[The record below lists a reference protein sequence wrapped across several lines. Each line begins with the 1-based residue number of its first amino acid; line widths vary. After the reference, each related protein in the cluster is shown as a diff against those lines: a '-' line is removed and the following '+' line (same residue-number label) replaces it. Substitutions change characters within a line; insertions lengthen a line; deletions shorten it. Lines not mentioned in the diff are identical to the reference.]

1 MNRQNIRKSRS
12 KTPNRSKKKN
22 RSKSQNRGKGINK
35 KNENTINY
43 IKINKDDY
51 TKYYEVKGMISKGHF
66 GVVYKGINRESREK
80 RAIKIIDSEFQNFD
94 YKKYL
99 KNELNSLNICSQQ
112 NQNSIKYYENFY
124 FQKKFVIVMEL
135 CDSSLQKKLDRQ
147 KKGFTCEQ
155 IYEIMSQL
163 NNTFKIMNENKIVHR
178 DIKLDNIL
186 IKNKYNKNKNAK
198 INFIVKLGDYGISKQ
213 LINTVN
219 KTFIGT
225 IETMA
230 PEVLEGKS
238 SNDNKCDLWS
248 IGIIIYQLFF
258 NEYPYKGKTQVEI
271 HDQIKEDGTTKLKK
285 TNNENLDN
293 LIKLLLNR
301 DPKKRINYEDY
312 FNHPFFKKNNNN
324 TNINKTN
331 INKIN
336 INETNIK
343 NTNINKT
350 NKNINETSIKNTNL
364 NETNINMHE
373 TNIKNTNI
381 NKNINNY
388 IECEIKIEEEN
399 KDIRIINSYEH
410 WYENYGYVLDEFKE
424 EYCNEKEIK
433 ENCEIRINDEI
444 IPFTYFY
451 KFKNKGKYN
460 IKYSFKNYLTNTNY
474 MFFDC
479 KSLININL
487 SNLNTQNVTNMGDM
501 FSNCSSLANIN
512 LSNLNTQNVT
522 NMGFMFYYCS
532 SLTNINL
539 YNFDTSKVNDMSHMF
554 SYCTSL
560 ENINMPNINT
570 QNVTNMSHMF
580 DYCTSLKDIN
590 LSSFNTQNVIN
601 MKKMFSNCTSLI
613 SLNLSNFS
621 TQNVINVNDIFSNCS
636 SLKSID
642 LSNFNTQ
649 NIIEKSNMF
658 TNCKFLKSDK
668 IIINDKY
675 ILNISKNN

>member
-1 MNRQNIRKSRS
+1 MNRQNIRKDRS
-12 KTPNRSKKKN
+12 KTPNRPKKKI
-22 RSKSQNRGKGINK
+22 RSKSTNRGKGKSK
-35 KNENTINY
+35 KNENVKNY

-51 TKYYEVKGMISKGHF
+51 TKYYEVKGRISNGRF
-66 GVVYKGINRESREK
+66 AVVYKGINRTTNEK
-80 RAIKIIDSEFQNFD
+80 IAIKIIESENKNFD

-99 KNELNSLNICSQQ
+99 KNELNSLYICSQQ
-112 NQNSIKYYENFY
+112 NNNSVKYYENFY
-124 FQKKFVIVMEL
+124 YNGKFVIVMEL
-135 CDSSLQKKLDRQ
+135 CDSSLQKKLDKH
-147 KKGFTCEQ
+147 KKGFTCDQ

-163 NNTFKIMNENKIVHR
+163 NNTFQIMNKNKIVHR

-186 IKNKYNKNKNAK
+186 IKNKYNKNKNSK
-198 INFIVKLGDYGISKQ
+198 INFIVKLADYGISKQ

-219 KTFIGT
+219 KTFIGS

-230 PEVLEGKS
+230 PEVLEGKV

-258 NEYPYKGKTQVEI
+258 KEYPYKGSTPVQI
-271 HDQIKEDGTTKLKK
+271 HDQIKEFGTSKLNK

-293 LIKLLLNR
+293 LINLLLIKE
-301 DPKKRINYEDY
+301 PEKRINYEDY
-312 FNHPFFKKNNNN
+312 FNHPFFKKNNSNSNN
-324 TNINKTN
+324 NNSNCNNNNNINN
-331 INKIN
+331 ITKIN
-336 INETNIK
+336 IT
-343 NTNINKT
+343 
-350 NKNINETSIKNTNL
+350 
-364 NETNINMHE
+364 
-373 TNIKNTNI
+373 
-381 NKNINNY
+381 NY
-388 IECEIKIEEEN
+388 IEGEIKIEEEN
-399 KDIRIINSYEH
+399 KDIRIINSFEQ

-487 SNLNTQNVTNMGDM
+487 SNFNTQNVTNMGDM
-501 FSNCSSLANIN
+501 FSNCESLTNIN
-512 LSNLNTQNVT
+512 FSNFNTQNVT
-522 NMGFMFYYCS
+522 NMCFMFYYCS

-539 YNFDTSKVNDMSHMF
+539 YDFDTSKVNDMSRMF

-560 ENINMPNINT
+560 TNINLPNFNT

-580 DYCTSLKDIN
+580 DCCTSIKDIN
-590 LSSFNTQNVIN
+590 LSSFDTQNVIN

-613 SLNLSNFS
+613 SINLSNFS
-621 TQNVINVNDIFSNCS
+621 TQNLINVNDIFSNCS

-658 TNCKFLKSDK
+658 NNCKSLKSDK
-668 IIINDKY
+668 IITNDEH
-675 ILNISKNN
+675 ILNIIKILG